1 MKHMNDHH
9 TPRTGSSAGR
19 TPVTRAGAVGG
30 APFAARRPGAARA
43 VAAPAGH
50 RAVLPALLAALTALL
65 LVLATAGPAS
75 AHDELVSTNPA
86 AGSSVEKAPTTLDL
100 TFSGNIQDIGSE
112 VRVTDSHGTDMTR
125 GTLAV
130 QKTKVSQPLRE
141 GGDSDETYTVTWR
154 VVSQD
159 GHPIE
164 GTFTY
169 DVGEGAGSTA
179 SPAPVSSAS
188 GQAQQDDAQQPVSGT
203 GVPGWVLPVIGG
215 VVALVLLLVVL
226 AFATRPRQR

>member
-1 MKHMNDHH
+1 MS
-9 TPRTGSSAGR
+9 RTSSR
-19 TPVTRAGAVGG
+19 SI
-30 APFAARRPGAARA
+30 
-43 VAAPAGH
+43 
-50 RAVLPALLAALTALL
+50 LPALWAGLVALA
-65 LVLATAGPAS
+65 LVLVTAGPAR
-75 AHDELVSTNPA
+75 AHDELVSTNPE
-86 AGSSVEKAPTTLDL
+86 AGSSIAKAPTTLEL

-112 VRVTDSHGTDMTR
+112 VRVTDSHGTDITR

-141 GGDSDETYTVTWR
+141 GGDTDETYTVTWR

-169 DVGEGAGSTA
+169 NVGEGAGSTA
-179 SPAPVSSAS
+179 SPAPVAS
-188 GQAQQDDAQQPVSGT
+188 GSESPARNDGSQQINGSGI
-203 GVPGWVLPVIGG
+203 PGWVLPVIGG
-215 VVALVLLLVVL
+215 GVALVLLLVVL